1 MARVK
6 YLPVSE
12 GESLNIDNF
21 PHFSASGSV
30 KGMKDKY
37 YGKDALLV
45 RCGSYIYNVSRQPDI
60 YYGRA
65 H

>member
-12 GESLNIDNF
+12 GKRIGIEKFPNF
-21 PHFSASGSV
+21 DASGSIR
-30 KGMKDKY
+30 GMKEKC

-45 RCGSYIYNVSRQPDI
+45 RCGSCIYNVSSCPDI
-60 YYGRA
+60 YHSLA